1 MAIAKVRDILLML
14 KRDGWFLER
23 QQGSHR
29 QFRHLIKP
37 QTVTVNGHPSETLGH
52 DLTGS
57 ILKQAGLRRDD
68 LK

>member
-1 MAIAKVRDILLML
+1 MATAKVRDILAML

-23 QQGSHR
+23 QTGSHR
-29 QFRHLIKP
+29 QFRHPAKP
-37 QTVTVNGHPSETLGH
+37 RTVTVNGHPNETLGH

-57 ILKQAGLRRDD
+57 ILKQAGLRKDD